1 MYSWCLTCAARGAAV
16 PFAPGEGAR
25 PRASLDLHHVALR
38 RQKPAALAAPVP
50 EKLRCGAAR
59 QASALFMVYI
69 MLCVN
74 NVFLLVANLTSSL
87 EST

>member
-1 MYSWCLTCAARGAAV
+1 MILIPDTSGAPRAAV

-50 EKLRCGAAR
+50 KELRCGAAR
-59 QASALFMVYI
+59 QA
-69 MLCVN
+69 
-74 NVFLLVANLTSSL
+74 
-87 EST
+87 